1 MDEPE
6 QKKRKRNYYRK
17 GGSFKSADWA
27 PRFFEALL
35 ACTGVIHHACIKA
48 GIARKT
54 IYDRRDRDPVFA
66 RELQDTI
73 ESCTDVLEKEAVR
86 RALGTKRLPGSDDL
100 LKFLLRVRRY
110 PNTLRLTGAEGQPL
124 FDLEAQRRALANPD
138 ALRHVAAINAFL
150 SRTDQP
156 GGAGALPQQG
166 EVVDGTP
173 SGAYGLGPDAGGGGC
188 VPPHGP
194 PDACSPRQE

>member
-1 MDEPE
+1 MDEPG

-48 GIARKT
+48 GVARKT
-54 IYDRRDRDPVFA
+54 IYDRRERDPAFA

-73 ESCTDVLEKEAVR
+73 ESCTDVLEAEAVR

-138 ALRHVAAINAFL
+138 ALRHVAAVNAYL
-150 SRTDQP
+150 SRADQP
-156 GGAGALPQQG
+156 GGAGSLPQQG

-173 SGAYGLGPDAGGGGC
+173 PGANGLGSDEGGGGLHA
-188 VPPHGP
+188 PDGP
-194 PDACSPRQE
+194 PDAGPPRQE